1 VHQSQCS
8 VPVNLATRP
17 VTAPDTMIREGRALG
32 QSCELFFSRLG
43 ECDGG
48 EREAALAPGV
58 EATLQGADALDA
70 VFSEEQR
77 HTGAGGFVW
86 SSAIENDLAVARES
100 VVFFFQLL
108 GIHAEG
114 AGNGFGIG
122 FEIHGMAQVHDD
134 EFFASV
140 DF

>member
-1 VHQSQCS
+1 
-8 VPVNLATRP
+8 
-17 VTAPDTMIREGRALG
+17 MIPEGRALG
-32 QSCELFFSRLG
+32 QSCGLFFSRLG

-48 EREAALAPGV
+48 EGEAAFPPSV
-58 EATLQGADALDA
+58 EAALQGADAFDA

-86 SSAIENDLAVARES
+86 SSAVENDLAIARET
-100 VVFFFQLL
+100 VVFFFQFL
-108 GIHAEG
+108 GVHAEG
-114 AGNGFGIG
+114 AGNCFGIR

>member
-1 VHQSQCS
+1 VSS
-8 VPVNLATRP
+8 TAILACIRR
-17 VTAPDTMIREGRALG
+17 APDTMIRERRILG
-32 QSCELFFSRLG
+32 QSCGLFFSRLR
-43 ECDGG
+43 ERGG
-48 EREAALAPGV
+48 DEWEAAFAPSV

-86 SSAIENDLAVARES
+86 SSAIENDLAVAREA
-100 VVFFFQLL
+100 VVFFFQFL
-108 GIHAEG
+108 GVHAEG
-114 AGNGFGIG
+114 AGNCFGIG